1 MSIEFAIKDVTRAA
15 TDRIGE
21 IAGKAV
27 GSKRAE
33 VRSGVIADAAEA
45 KKDAPPKE
53 VEEIASEVQIQLK
66 RLNTELRFE
75 VDRNSEEMII
85 KIVDPETKQVLRQI
99 PSEELLAIRE
109 RMEEL
114 IGVLYNAKS

>member
-1 MSIEFAIKDVTRAA
+1 MSIEFAIKDVTRTAV
-15 TDRIGE
+15 DRIGE
-21 IAGKAV
+21 TAGKAA

-33 VRSGVIADAAEA
+33 VRSGGIADPAET

-53 VEEIASEVQIQLK
+53 VEEIASDVQIQLK

-75 VDRNSEEMII
+75 VDKNSDEMVI
-85 KIVDPETKQVLRQI
+85 KIVDPETMQVIRQI

-109 RMEEL
+109 RMEDL
-114 IGVLYNAKS
+114 IGVLYNARS